1 MAECRQESLTATNMK
16 KIRELKTMTEE
27 VETVYVEY
35 TTVVQQVS
43 RSFEKSFWPV
53 SGGSECYM
61 G

>member
-1 MAECRQESLTATNMK
+1 MAECRQESLTAMNMK

-43 RSFEKSFWPV
+43 RLIGCLGW
-53 SGGSECYM
+53 
-61 G
+61 